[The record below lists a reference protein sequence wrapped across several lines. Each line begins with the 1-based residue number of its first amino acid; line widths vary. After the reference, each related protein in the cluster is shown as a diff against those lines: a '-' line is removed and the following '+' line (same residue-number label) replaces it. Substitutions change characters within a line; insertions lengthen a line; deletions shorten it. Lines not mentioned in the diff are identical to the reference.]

1 MPRVSVFARLANGS
15 VKPDRVIEGQGT
27 ALSRTMHG
35 IAYDEV
41 NDEMSIPVAL
51 GGAILVFRGGAAGEE
66 APIRVIQGSKTRLI
80 RPQTIA
86 VDPVHDEI
94 LVGDTTARAVF
105 VFDRKANGDVAPKRA
120 LFGDKTRLLD
130 VVGVA
135 VDPTRNVI
143 VVASRSASTIG
154 LVTFNRT
161 DTGNVVPRTVISGH
175 KTGLAHF
182 RQVAVDP
189 GTGRMFIAQQSM
201 REKQLEAYRG
211 DKPRSEEEFKKA
223 QEASTGREGTGFIG
237 VWDIDDSGDVPP
249 RALIQGPMSR
259 LIAPGGVA
267 LNPKRGE
274 VYAIDGG
281 SSAFF
286 AYLVPQFFKPTWPE
300 SSAAPR

>member
-1 MPRVSVFARLANGS
+1 
-15 VKPDRVIEGQGT
+15 
-27 ALSRTMHG
+27 MHG
-35 IAYDEV
+35 VAYDEV
-41 NDEMSIPVAL
+41 NDEISIPVAL
-51 GGAILVFRGGAAGEE
+51 GGGILVFRGGAVGEE
-66 APIRVIQGSKTRLI
+66 APIRAIQGARTRLV

-105 VFDRKANGDVAPKRA
+105 VFDRRANGDVAPKRA
-120 LFGDKTRLLD
+120 LYGDRTKLLD

-135 VDPTRNVI
+135 VDPVRNVI

-161 DTGNVVPRTVISGH
+161 DSGNVAPRTVVSGP

-189 GTGRMFIAQQSM
+189 AAGRIFLAQQSM
-201 REKQLEAYRG
+201 REKQLESYRG
-211 DKPRSEEEFKKA
+211 DKPRAPEEFEKA
-223 QEASTGREGTGFIG
+223 REASTGRTGPGFIG
-237 VWDIDDSGDVPP
+237 VWDIDDNGDVPP

-259 LIAPGGVA
+259 LIAPGGIA
-267 LNPKRGE
+267 LNPRKGE

-281 SSAFF
+281 SSAFY
-286 AYLVPQFFKPTWPE
+286 AYLVPQLFQPTRPGT
-300 SSAAPR
+300 SGLR

>member
-1 MPRVSVFARLANGS
+1 MPRVSVFARLANGN

-51 GGAILVFRGGAAGEE
+51 GGAILVFRGGAHGEE

-120 LFGDKTRLLD
+120 LYGDQTKLLD

-135 VDPTRNVI
+135 VDPQRNVI

-161 DTGNVVPRTVISGH
+161 DNGNVAPRTVISGP

-223 QEASTGREGTGFIG
+223 QESSTGRAGTGFIG
-237 VWDIDDSGDVPP
+237 VWDINDNGDVPP

-281 SSAFF
+281 SSAFY
-286 AYLVPQFFKPTWPE
+286 AYLVPQFFKPVWPDG
-300 SSAAPR
+300 SSASR

>member
-1 MPRVSVFARLANGS
+1 VPRVSVFARLANGN
-15 VKPDRVIEGQGT
+15 VKPERVIEGQGT

-35 IAYDEV
+35 VAYDEV

-51 GGAILVFRGGAAGEE
+51 GGAVLVFRGGASGEE

-94 LVGDTTARAVF
+94 IVGDTTARAVF

-120 LFGDKTRLLD
+120 LYGDKTKLLD

-135 VDPTRNVI
+135 VDPVRNVI
-143 VVASRSASTIG
+143 VAASRSASTIG
-154 LVTFNRT
+154 LITFNRT
-161 DTGNVVPRTVISGH
+161 DTGNVAPRTVISGP

-189 GTGRMFIAQQSM
+189 ATGRIFIAQQSM

-211 DKPRSEEEFKKA
+211 DRPRPEEEFRKA
-223 QEASTGREGTGFIG
+223 LAAASTGRSGPGFIG
-237 VWDIDDSGDVPP
+237 VWDIDDTGDVPP
-249 RALIQGPMSR
+249 RGIIQGPMSR

-267 LNPKRGE
+267 LDPKRGE

-281 SSAFF
+281 SSA
-286 AYLVPQFFKPTWPE
+286 YYTYIVPQFFKPQWPAT
-300 SSAAPR
+300 SASR

>member
-1 MPRVSVFARLANGS
+1 MFARLANGNM
-15 VKPDRVIEGQGT
+15 KPQRVLEGQGT

-51 GGAILVFRGGAAGEE
+51 GGAILVFRGGASGEE
-66 APIRVIQGSKTRLI
+66 APLRVIQGEKTRLI

-105 VFDRKANGDVAPKRA
+105 VFDRKASGDVAPKRV
-120 LFGDKTRLLD
+120 LYGDKTKLLD

-135 VDPTRNVI
+135 VDPVRNVI

-154 LVTFNRT
+154 LITFKRT
-161 DTGNVVPRTVISGH
+161 DTGNVAPRTVISGP

-189 GTGRMFIAQQSM
+189 GTGRIFLAQQSM

-211 DKPRSEEEFKKA
+211 DRPRAADEFEKA
-223 QEASTGREGTGFIG
+223 LAAASTGRTGPGFIG
-237 VWDIDDSGDVPP
+237 VWDIDDHGDVPP
-249 RALIQGPMSR
+249 RGLIQGPMSR
-259 LIAPGGVA
+259 LIAPGGIA

-281 SSAFF
+281 SSAYY
-286 AYLVPQFFKPTWPE
+286 AYTVPQFFTPNWPGTPA
-300 SSAAPR
+300 SR

>member
-1 MPRVSVFARLANGS
+1 MPRVSVFARLANGN
-15 VKPDRVIEGQGT
+15 VKPQRVIEGQGT

-35 IAYDEV
+35 VAYDDV

-51 GGAILVFRGGAAGEE
+51 GGAILVFRGGASGEE
-66 APIRVIQGSKTRLI
+66 APIRVIQGEKTRLI

-105 VFDRKANGDVAPKRA
+105 VFDRRANGDVAPKRV
-120 LFGDKTRLLD
+120 LYGDKTKLLD

-135 VDPTRNVI
+135 VDPGRNVI

-154 LVTFNRT
+154 LITFNRT
-161 DTGNVVPRTVISGH
+161 DTGNVAPRTVISGP

-189 GTGRMFIAQQSM
+189 GTGRIFLAQQSM

-211 DKPRSEEEFKKA
+211 DKPRPEEEFKRA
-223 QEASTGREGTGFIG
+223 VTAASTGRTGPGFIG
-237 VWDIDDSGDVPP
+237 VWDIDDNGDVPP
-249 RALIQGPMSR
+249 RGLIQGPMSR
-259 LIAPGGVA
+259 LISPGGIA
-267 LNPKRGE
+267 LDPKRGE
-274 VYAIDGG
+274 VYAVDGG
-281 SSAFF
+281 SSAYYTFT
-286 AYLVPQFFKPTWPE
+286 VPQFFKQNWPAT
-300 SSAAPR
+300 AASR

>member
-1 MPRVSVFARLANGS
+1 MFARLANGNM
-15 VKPDRVIEGQGT
+15 KPARVIEGQGT

-66 APIRVIQGSKTRLI
+66 APIRIIQGSKTRLI

-94 LVGDTTARAVF
+94 FVGDTTARAVF
-105 VFDRKANGDVAPKRA
+105 VFDRAATGDVAPKRV
-120 LFGDKTRLLD
+120 LYGDKTKLLD

-135 VDPTRNVI
+135 VDPQRDVI
-143 VVASRSASTIG
+143 VAASRSASTIG
-154 LVTFNRT
+154 LLTFKRT
-161 DTGNVVPRTVISGH
+161 DNGNVAPRTVISGP

-182 RQVAVDP
+182 RQIAVDP
-189 GTGRMFIAQQSM
+189 GTGRIFIAQQSM

-211 DKPRSEEEFKKA
+211 DRPRPAEEFKKA
-223 QEASTGREGTGFIG
+223 VRAASTGRTGPGFIG
-237 VWDIDDSGDVPP
+237 VWDIDDDGDVPP
-249 RALIQGPMSR
+249 RALIQGPMTR
-259 LIAPGGVA
+259 LVAPGGVA
-267 LNPKRGE
+267 LDPRHGE

-281 SSAFF
+281 SSAFY
-286 AYLVPQFFKPTWPE
+286 AYTVPQFFRPRWPE
-300 SSAAPR
+300 RTEADR